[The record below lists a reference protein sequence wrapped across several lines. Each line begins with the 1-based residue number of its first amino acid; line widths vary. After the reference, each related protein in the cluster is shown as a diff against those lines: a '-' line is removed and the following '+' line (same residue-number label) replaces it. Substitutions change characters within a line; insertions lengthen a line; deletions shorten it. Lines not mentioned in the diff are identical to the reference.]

1 MSITYGFKKH
11 FYILLAE
18 MKKANIAPELLFN
31 ILKSLTKERDD
42 DRRVEYDIFIY
53 QTLLPDFFKAKDMN
67 MISYIFNAIIPI
79 ITKKMD
85 WVMTFLPDDIY
96 MLIMFNKI
104 LMKHNKT
111 FSKNAFNHFKSK
123 TELQNNVKFKYMK
136 LYRYQCGCCIGTQSI
151 YGSCNRINRKLFI

>member
-1 MSITYGFKKH
+1 MPITYGFKKH

-31 ILKSLTKERDD
+31 ILKSLTKERND

-53 QTLLPDFFKAKDMN
+53 KTLLPDFFKAKDMN
-67 MISYIFNAIIPI
+67 MISYIFNAIITV

-111 FSKNAFNHFKSK
+111 FSKNAFEFDMIKDNDF
-123 TELQNNVKFKYMK
+123 L
-136 LYRYQCGCCIGTQSI
+136 LYRYQCGCVSHIPSHII
-151 YGSCNRINRKLFI
+151 YNKLFI

>member
-1 MSITYGFKKH
+1 MPITYGFKKH

-18 MKKANIAPELLFN
+18 MKRANIAPELLFN

-67 MISYIFNAIIPI
+67 MISYIFNAIITV

-85 WVMTFLPDDIY
+85 WVMTFIPDDIY

-104 LMKHNKT
+104 LMKHNKI
-111 FSKNAFNHFKSK
+111 FSEKAFNLIDEDK
-123 TELQNNVKFKYMK
+123 ENNKIL